1 MDAFTISEASK
12 RVVGNYPNLDVLCI
26 AWKGMRRSEQIG
38 FIRLWQSEGIP
49 FAFQEYPMIYEN
61 IRDSLAKSL
70 SIHPKMIT
78 MVGSARIGY
87 SLSSFNFGER
97 FGQNSDLDMLAIS
110 DKIFYELCK
119 EFEIWKDE
127 IIKGIV
133 KPSTGREKYL
143 WPKLIDNE
151 LPSNIKKGFIDS
163 HKIYRKYPTTRKIR
177 YLVKELKDKLKNDK
191 DAPKV
196 RDASLRIYKDWE
208 AFINQRYIDLEY
220 RLKLCKKTFSTT

>member
-1 MDAFTISEASK
+1 MENLSISEASK
-12 RVVGNYPNLDVLCI
+12 RIVGSYPSLDDLCI
-26 AWKGMRRSEQIG
+26 AWKEMRRSEQMG

-49 FAFQEYPMIYEN
+49 FAFKEYPMIFEN
-61 IRDSLAKSL
+61 IRDYLAKSL

-97 FGQNSDLDMLAIS
+97 FGQQSDLDMLAIS
-110 DKIFYELCK
+110 GKIFYELCK

-127 IIKGIV
+127 YIKGIV
-133 KPSTGREKYL
+133 KPSTEKEDNL
-143 WPKLIDNE
+143 WPKLIYNE
-151 LPSNIKKGFIDS
+151 LPFNIKKGFIDS
-163 HKIYRKYPTTRKIR
+163 HKIYRKYPTTRKIG
-177 YLVKELKDKLKNDK
+177 YLIKELKENIKVTK

-220 RLKLCKKTFSTT
+220 RLKLCKNALSTT